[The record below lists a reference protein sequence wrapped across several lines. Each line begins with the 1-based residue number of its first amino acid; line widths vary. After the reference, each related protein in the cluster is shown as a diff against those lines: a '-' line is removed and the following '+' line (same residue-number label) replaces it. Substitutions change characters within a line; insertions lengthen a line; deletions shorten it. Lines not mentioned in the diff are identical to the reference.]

1 MTYRLAL
8 YSYSTC
14 ILCTYILCMY
24 VIPYISHIH
33 RIHKHT
39 AGGMIPKLE
48 TATQAVEAGAGIVT
62 IVDGRVKYSVLR
74 ALSSEPF
81 GTRIVKG

>member
-1 MTYRLAL
+1 
-8 YSYSTC
+8 
-14 ILCTYILCMY
+14 
-24 VIPYISHIH
+24 
-33 RIHKHT
+33 
-39 AGGMIPKLE
+39 MIPKLE

>member
-1 MTYRLAL
+1 ML
-8 YSYSTC
+8 YPTSL
-14 ILCTYILCMY
+14 IYIVY
-24 VIPYISHIH
+24 
-33 RIHKHT
+33 T
-39 AGGMIPKLE
+39 GGMIPKLE